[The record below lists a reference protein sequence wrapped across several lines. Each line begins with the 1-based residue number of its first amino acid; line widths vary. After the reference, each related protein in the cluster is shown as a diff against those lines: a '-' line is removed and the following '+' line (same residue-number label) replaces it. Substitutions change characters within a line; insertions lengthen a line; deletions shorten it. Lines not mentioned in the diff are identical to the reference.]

1 MTSQANSQSSASG
14 IRLQNGIFRPLR
26 ALYFEGKFSLGRLFG
41 WGEQQFLK
49 CSLDL
54 AQQMDV
60 ALANITKEGPASLP
74 NHMATRRLLIES
86 GSRYALGGVEP
97 RLTDIEA
104 GLCAAVY
111 CNREGNT
118 RPWQPCVVATNW
130 HLAALAASVLQ
141 GNDTGGVSWAPPPG
155 PHRFAAALLFG
166 CPPQTRWNSIHLSA
180 DAETEFEAET
190 FPEALLDSTTVLA
203 RRIISDDER
212 AAWQEVA

>member
-1 MTSQANSQSSASG
+1 MNSHSSSQSSASG
-14 IRLQNGIFRPLR
+14 IKLQNGTFRPLR
-26 ALYFEGKFSLGRLFG
+26 ALYFGGKFSLGRLFG
-41 WGEQQFLK
+41 WAEQQFLK
-49 CSLDL
+49 CSLEL
-54 AQQMDV
+54 AQQVDV
-60 ALANITKEGPASLP
+60 ALSNISKEGPASLP

-111 CNREGNT
+111 CNREGGT

-130 HLAALAASVLQ
+130 HLAALAAGLLD

-155 PHRFAAALLFG
+155 PHRFSAALLFG
-166 CPPQTRWNSIHLSA
+166 CPPQTRWNSLHLSA
-180 DAETEFEAET
+180 DVETEFEAEE
-190 FPEALLDSTTVLA
+190 FPEALLDATTVLA

-212 AAWQEVA
+212 AACQAVA